1 MQEGQNQRQLL
12 DGSRER
18 KGDVMMKTM
27 VRVMWTHEILGSGNG
42 KDIDSP
48 LESPERTRSC

>member
-1 MQEGQNQRQLL
+1 MQEGQNQTLL

-18 KGDVMMKTM
+18 KGDVMMKTV